1 MSKGRYIAWVVDS
14 GRSPEW
20 LLREYHSKVKR
31 VIQMRRVLERPNLKD
46 RNTGRPL
53 SPTAI
58 NIYRRS
64 LPIRER
70 DLVQCR
76 EAIRWLARKGL
87 LRKIDRI
94 TFEVCE

>member
-20 LLREYHSKVKR
+20 LLREYHNKVKR

-46 RNTGRPL
+46 RNTGRL
-53 SPTAI
+53 HSPTAI

-70 DLVQCR
+70 DLVDCR
-76 EAIRWLARKGL
+76 EAIRWLARQGL

-94 TFEVCE
+94 ACEVSE

>member
-20 LLREYHSKVKR
+20 LLREYQNKVKR

-46 RNTGRPL
+46 RNTGRPH
-53 SPTAI
+53 SPTVM

-70 DLVQCR
+70 DLVECR
-76 EAIRWLARKGL
+76 EAIRWLASRGL
-87 LRKIDRI
+87 IRKIDRI
-94 TFEVCE
+94 SCEVSE

>member
-1 MSKGRYIAWVVDS
+1 MNKGRYIAWVVES

-20 LLREYHSKVKR
+20 LLREYHNKVKR
-31 VIQMRRVLERPNLKD
+31 VIQMRRVLKKPHLKD
-46 RNTGRPL
+46 RDTGRPH
-53 SPTAI
+53 SPAVI

-70 DLVQCR
+70 DLVECR
-76 EAIRWLARKGL
+76 EAIRWLARQGL

-94 TFEVCE
+94 AFEICE

>member
-1 MSKGRYIAWVVDS
+1 MNKGRYIAWVVDY

-20 LLREYHSKVKR
+20 LLREYQNKVKR

-46 RNTGRPL
+46 RNTGRPH
-53 SPTAI
+53 SPAVI

-70 DLVQCR
+70 DLLECR
-76 EAIRWLARKGL
+76 EAIRWLADQGL
-87 LRKIDRI
+87 LRKNDLIACEV
-94 TFEVCE
+94 FE

>member
-20 LLREYHSKVKR
+20 LLREYQNKVKR

-46 RNTGRPL
+46 RNTGRPH

-70 DLVQCR
+70 DLVECR
-76 EAIRWLARKGL
+76 EAIRWLAHRGL

-94 TFEVCE
+94 TCEVSE